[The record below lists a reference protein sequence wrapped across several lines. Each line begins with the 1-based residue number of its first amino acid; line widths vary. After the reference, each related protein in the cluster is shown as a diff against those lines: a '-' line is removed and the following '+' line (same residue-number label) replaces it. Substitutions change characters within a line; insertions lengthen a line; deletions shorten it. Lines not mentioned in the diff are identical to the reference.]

1 MTCSLNGKGAKA
13 YIRSA
18 EEQGYEIVSITV
30 NKSLKIKFR
39 CQDGFEFKYSAPM
52 SPSDYRAFKN
62 WCADLKH
69 IERRARE
76 LCHES

>member
-1 MTCSLNGKGAKA
+1 
-13 YIRSA
+13 
-18 EEQGYEIVSITV
+18 
-30 NKSLKIKFR
+30 
-39 CQDGFEFKYSAPM
+39 M